1 MEMFLFHLTCYKL
14 FILNCSSYRTEGSST
29 RKRPYWCSEFFCPF
43 PPTCA
48 TRDSVT
54 RCGNFITT
62 YRGNFSSFLEDC
74 GMNWKFVVITT
85 VMHQSILALPIPP
98 RATPGHL
105 HFFFARGPG
114 IGTCKVVPGA
124 GNCLPAGHLTRPD
137 VSATNT
143 CYYIKMASNNS
154 RVKTRILSIFSFI
167 KRHTNRTW
175 ETNLSCV

>member
-1 MEMFLFHLTCYKL
+1 MEMFLFNLTCYKL

-85 VMHQSILALPIPP
+85 SLHASVNSSIAHPPPGNP
-98 RATPGHL
+98 RAFAL
-105 HFFFARGPG
+105 FF
-114 IGTCKVVPGA
+114 CPGA
-124 GNCLPAGHLTRPD
+124 GHWYLQSCPGGGELFTGRAFDSTRRFCD
-137 VSATNT
+137 EHMLLYWLK
-143 CYYIKMASNNS
+143 C
-154 RVKTRILSIFSFI
+154 RRRI
-167 KRHTNRTW
+167 RG
-175 ETNLSCV
+175 